1 VTTPAPP
8 SDPLRRPEAVDEG
21 VLANLKELAGDD
33 REFLPRIVREFFA
46 HADRAVASLRQA
58 ALRRDAAEVRFTA
71 HGLKGSA
78 GSLGAR
84 GLAALC
90 ADLETRARTD
100 ALDDA
105 VPAVE
110 AIAAEAQRVRA
121 RLAPF
126 APDRPP
132 QRERP

>member
-1 VTTPAPP
+1 
-8 SDPLRRPEAVDEG
+8 
-21 VLANLKELAGDD
+21 ELAGED

-90 ADLETRARTD
+90 ADLEARARTD
-100 ALDDA
+100 ALGDA

-110 AIAAEAQRVRA
+110 AIAAEAQRVRS

-132 QRERP
+132 RERP